1 MLARQS
7 MSSCEYSIQGR
18 PYNAVDGGKSK
29 IRRVDSVS

>member
-18 PYNAVDGGKSK
+18 PYNAVGGGKEQDK
-29 IRRVDSVS
+29 KGR